1 MNTRIYILLQKTNQ
15 DMSSTSQS
23 VLGIISQDLRMLELR
38 SNDETSNVGTRWTI
52 EEDTKLVQEIIEN
65 KTYEEIALEHKRTV
79 LGIKLRVI
87 SHIIYPK
94 IKDAVAAATYE
105 DADMEALALEYK
117 IDTSQLIRQ
126 IDKLRMKE
134 TVKKE
139 KQKPKPINDDMP
151 TNKEIL
157 EYLKQ
162 LDKKIDEINS
172 KLDNLE
178 YLR

>member
-1 MNTRIYILLQKTNQ
+1 
-15 DMSSTSQS
+15 MSSPSQS

-38 SNDETSNVGTRWTI
+38 SNDETSNVGTKWTI
-52 EEDTKLVQEIIEN
+52 DEDTKLVQEIIEN

-94 IKDAVAAATYE
+94 IKDAVFVADAAVATDE

-117 IDTSQLIRQ
+117 IDTSLLIRQ
-126 IDKLRMKE
+126 INKIKMKE

-162 LDKKIDEINS
+162 LDNKINEINS

>member
-1 MNTRIYILLQKTNQ
+1 
-15 DMSSTSQS
+15 MSSPSQS

-52 EEDTKLVQEIIEN
+52 DEDTKLVQEIIEN

-94 IKDAVAAATYE
+94 IKDAVFATDE

-151 TNKEIL
+151 TNKDIL

-162 LDKKIDEINS
+162 LDNKINEINS

>member
-1 MNTRIYILLQKTNQ
+1 
-15 DMSSTSQS
+15 
-23 VLGIISQDLRMLELR
+23 VHGIQC
-38 SNDETSNVGTRWTI
+38 
-52 EEDTKLVQEIIEN
+52 
-65 KTYEEIALEHKRTV
+65 
-79 LGIKLRVI
+79 RVI

-94 IKDAVAAATYE
+94 IKYADNATNANATDE

-117 IDTSQLIRQ
+117 INTSQLIRQ

-162 LDKKIDEINS
+162 LDNKINEINS

>member
-1 MNTRIYILLQKTNQ
+1 
-15 DMSSTSQS
+15 MSSPSQLLS
-23 VLGIISQDLRMLELR
+23 PSSFGTRMLELR
-38 SNDETSNVGTRWTI
+38 CNDETSNVGTKWTI
-52 EEDTKLVQEIIEN
+52 EEDTKLVQEITEN

-94 IKDAVAAATYE
+94 IKDSATA
-105 DADMEALALEYK
+105 DADDTDMEELALEYK
-117 IDTSQLIRQ
+117 IDTSQLIRH
-126 IDKLRMKE
+126 INKLKMKGIA
-134 TVKKE
+134 KKE
-139 KQKPKPINDDMP
+139 KQKPRPINDDMP

-162 LDKKIDEINS
+162 LDNKINEINS